1 MDLKIFNNSL
11 SSEAR
16 KQKIKVFIIFILISF
31 LFWGITKFS
40 KNYSALVYFEINY
53 TNTPDLVV
61 IEPGYKTIEGYVNT
75 SGFQLMIYRLIPKT
89 LKVDMSLADYTKSG
103 GIIDLISQRRYLED
117 QINGSF
123 LSFENDKLLFDYSD
137 LMTKKIKVNINTDI
151 NYASGYYNM
160 NNSIIEPDSV
170 EISGPESILNNLVF
184 INTELISID
193 NVSDDLKMILNIEP
207 IDSFIKIKPSKVFF
221 HESVKRFTEQ
231 DFELQI
237 SVINVPDS
245 IDIKLFPEKVQ
256 ITASFPIDLINK
268 VDDKDFELTFDYSL
282 TENGKFESIPINLTK
297 TPKSYRNVRW
307 DPKTISY
314 LIKK

>member
-11 SSEAR
+11 SSDAR

-40 KNYSALVYFEINY
+40 KNYSALVYFDINY
-53 TNTPDLVV
+53 INTPDLVV
-61 IEPGYKTIEGYVNT
+61 IEPDYKTIEGYVNT

-89 LKVDMSLADYTKSG
+89 LKVDMSFADYTKSE
-103 GIIDLISQRRYLED
+103 GIIDLISQRRSLED

-123 LSFENDKLLFDYSD
+123 LSFENDKLLFDYSN
-137 LMTKKIKVNINTDI
+137 LVTKKIKVNINTDI

-170 EISGPESILNNLVF
+170 EISGPESILNNIVF

-207 IDSFIKIKPSKVFF
+207 IDSFIKINPSKVFF

-282 TENGKFESIPINLTK
+282 TENGKFESIPVNLTK

>member
-1 MDLKIFNNSL
+1 MDLKISNNSL
-11 SSEAR
+11 SSDAR

-40 KNYSALVYFEINY
+40 KNYSALVYFDINY
-53 TNTPDLVV
+53 TNTPDLVF
-61 IEPGYKTIEGYVNT
+61 IEPGYKTIEGYVNA

-103 GIIDLISQRRYLED
+103 GIIDLISQRRFLED

-170 EISGPESILNNLVF
+170 EVSGPESILNNIVF

-268 VDDKDFELTFDYSL
+268 FNDKDFELTFDYSL

-297 TPKSYRNVRW
+297 TPKSFRNVRW

>member
-11 SSEAR
+11 SSDLR
-16 KQKIKVFIIFILISF
+16 KQKIKVFIIFIIISF

-40 KNYSALVYFEINY
+40 KNYSALVYFDINY
-53 TNTPDLVV
+53 TNTPDLVF
-61 IEPGYKTIEGYVNT
+61 IEPGYKNIEGYVNT

-256 ITASFPIDLINK
+256 IIASFPIDLINK
-268 VDDKDFELTFDYSL
+268 FNDKDFELTFDYSL
-282 TENGKFESIPINLTK
+282 TENVKFESIPIILTK
-297 TPKSYRNVRW
+297 TPKSFRNVRW

>member
-1 MDLKIFNNSL
+1 
-11 SSEAR
+11 
-16 KQKIKVFIIFILISF
+16 
-31 LFWGITKFS
+31 
-40 KNYSALVYFEINY
+40 
-53 TNTPDLVV
+53 
-61 IEPGYKTIEGYVNT
+61 
-75 SGFQLMIYRLIPKT
+75 
-89 LKVDMSLADYTKSG
+89 
-103 GIIDLISQRRYLED
+103 
-117 QINGSF
+117 
-123 LSFENDKLLFDYSD
+123 
-137 LMTKKIKVNINTDI
+137 MTKKIKVNINTDI

-268 VDDKDFELTFDYSL
+268 FNDKDFELTFDYSL

-297 TPKSYRNVRW
+297 TPKSFRNVRW

>member
-53 TNTPDLVV
+53 TNIPDLVV

-137 LMTKKIKVNINTDI
+137 LMSKKVKVNINTDI

-207 IDSFIKIKPSKVFF
+207 IDSFIKIKPSKVLF

-256 ITASFPIDLINK
+256 ITASFPIDFINK

>member
-11 SSEAR
+11 SSDAR

-40 KNYSALVYFEINY
+40 KNYSALVYFDINY
-53 TNTPDLVV
+53 INTPDLVF
-61 IEPGYKTIEGYVNT
+61 IEPGYKNIEGYVNT

-256 ITASFPIDLINK
+256 IIASFPIDLINK
-268 VDDKDFELTFDYSL
+268 FNDKDFELTFDYSL
-282 TENGKFESIPINLTK
+282 TENVKFESIPIILTK
-297 TPKSYRNVRW
+297 TPKSFRNVRW

>member
-1 MDLKIFNNSL
+1 MDLKISNNSL
-11 SSEAR
+11 SSDAN

-40 KNYSALVYFEINY
+40 KNYSALVYFDIDY
-53 TNTPDLVV
+53 INTPDLVV
-61 IEPGYKTIEGYVNT
+61 IEPDYKTIEGYVNT

-89 LKVDMSLADYTKSG
+89 LKVDMSLADYTKSEG
-103 GIIDLISQRRYLED
+103 VIDLISQRRSLED
-117 QINGSF
+117 QINGSL
-123 LSFENDKLLFDYSD
+123 LSFENDKLLFDYSN
-137 LMTKKIKVNINTDI
+137 LVTRKIKVNINTDI

-207 IDSFIKIKPSKVFF
+207 IDSFIKINPSKVFF

-245 IDIKLFPEKVQ
+245 IDIKLFPEKVL

-297 TPKSYRNVRW
+297 TPKSFRNVRW

>member
-11 SSEAR
+11 SSDAR

-40 KNYSALVYFEINY
+40 KNYSALVYFDINY
-53 TNTPDLVV
+53 TNTPDLVF
-61 IEPGYKTIEGYVNT
+61 IEPGYKNIEGYVNT

-268 VDDKDFELTFDYSL
+268 FNDKDFELTFDYSL

-297 TPKSYRNVRW
+297 TPKSFRNVRW